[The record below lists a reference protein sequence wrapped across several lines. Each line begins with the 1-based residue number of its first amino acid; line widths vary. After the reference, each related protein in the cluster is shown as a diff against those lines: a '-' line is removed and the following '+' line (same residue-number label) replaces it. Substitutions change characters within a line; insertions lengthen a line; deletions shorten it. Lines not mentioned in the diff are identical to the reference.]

1 MIPKEK
7 AVELFNKYKEYSYT
21 AWNGGE
27 DEMTT
32 EQAAIECANIAV
44 DEILNSFNGF
54 MDARKHF
61 RHTLENEAVNYWEE
75 VKKELSNL

>member
-1 MIPKEK
+1 
-7 AVELFNKYKEYSYT
+7 
-21 AWNGGE
+21 
-27 DEMTT
+27 
-32 EQAAIECANIAV
+32 
-44 DEILNSFNGF
+44 

>member
-1 MIPKEK
+1 MTPKEK
-7 AVELFNKYKEYSYT
+7 AEELFNKYKEYSYT

-44 DEILNSFNGF
+44 EEIIKNCIRDISHL
-54 MDARKHF
+54 H
-61 RHTLENEAVNYWEE
+61 YWVA